1 MNRHERRA
9 REKMERKGNL
19 KVAES
24 EVSMID
30 QIRGLVAQMR
40 QANMQASETYMV
52 LTEQSKAKQAE
63 LDALNGRID
72 STLKG
77 RIMVEGKIAAY
88 EDIIRAMTPNGDQA
102 PIPEKDNGN
111 GSPDETGTPE
121 PQP

>member
-1 MNRHERRA
+1 
-9 REKMERKGNL
+9 MERKGNL

-24 EVSMID
+24 EVPMID

-63 LDALNGRID
+63 LDVLNGRID

-88 EDIIRAMTPNGDQA
+88 EDIIRAMEPA
-102 PIPEKDNGN
+102 PKPEKETGN